1 MRVVLDTNTVISA
14 VFWGGFPGRIVELAK
29 TNAISICTSRPLLD
43 ELMDVLS
50 RKKFLARFNLIA
62 STPSKVLADYAALA
76 EVVSVPNVPSVVA
89 DDPDDDEVIACAVTA
104 KANYIISGDR
114 HLLKIG
120 NYDDIFI
127 VNANQFID
135 IFNA

>member
-1 MRVVLDTNTVISA
+1 MPAT
-14 VFWGGFPGRIVELAK
+14 
-29 TNAISICTSRPLLD
+29 
-43 ELMDVLS
+43 
-50 RKKFLARFNLIA
+50 
-62 STPSKVLADYAALA
+62 A

-89 DDPDDDEVIACAVTA
+89 DDPDDDEVIACAVAA

-135 IFNA
+135 LFNA